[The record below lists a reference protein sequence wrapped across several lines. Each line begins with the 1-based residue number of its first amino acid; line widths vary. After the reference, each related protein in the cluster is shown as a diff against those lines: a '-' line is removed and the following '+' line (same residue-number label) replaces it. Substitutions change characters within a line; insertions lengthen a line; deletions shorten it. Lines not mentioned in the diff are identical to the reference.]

1 MTSNI
6 GADLIKRQTSLG
18 FLQNDPEREEGRA
31 YDEMRRKLMD
41 QLKKIFRPEFM
52 NRLDGVIV
60 FHALN
65 KSDIR
70 QIVSLELEKVSK
82 RLAEH
87 QIKMEVTNLAMDE
100 LVEQGYDPEMGARPL
115 RRVIQNRLEDA
126 ISEALLSHQFTE
138 GDIIKVDVAETD
150 SGKEFVFSKVESL
163 KAEAILG

>member
-1 MTSNI
+1 
-6 GADLIKRQTSLG
+6 
-18 FLQNDPEREEGRA
+18 
-31 YDEMRRKLMD
+31 MRKKLMD

-60 FHALN
+60 FHGLN

-87 QIKMEVTNLAMDE
+87 QIKMVVTDGAMDE

-115 RRVIQNRLEDA
+115 RRVIQNRIEDSV
-126 ISEALLSHQFTE
+126 SEALLSHQFAE
-138 GDIIKVDVAETD
+138 YDVIQVDVMEKE
-150 SGKEFVFSKVESL
+150 GVKEFVFTKEKKPS
-163 KAEAILG
+163 AEAVVSE